1 MRRNA
6 PHATRCASAFDTV
19 YSLPM
24 KTPTVPTALVPA
36 ATMPTPAARD
46 ANAARVWA
54 VRLAWGAALLAAYT
68 ALAVALTWPLAAH
81 LNDSVTSAIDP
92 VDNIWRIV
100 RGQRQLLHDPAHLFD
115 GGVFYPYA
123 HTYLF
128 DGLILGVVLVTLPL
142 AIVGVPPVAMYNC
155 AVLLAFALCGLCMY
169 PLARHLGAGRG
180 AAFLAGSVYAFAP
193 LHMARVGHVGIASIM
208 WFPLVVLLLDKITTR
223 PTKRDALALAAC
235 LALQAFASQYYALY
249 LLVLVP
255 LYLVIAAARKPE
267 ARRLPTLLHLAAAGL
282 LALAVVLPVAVP
294 FAAVAREYGIER
306 TYGQITYYAASL
318 SSFVTADGSNR
329 LWGTLTAPLRASGT
343 YTWERNMFPGLLA
356 LVFAGVGAW
365 AGRRRPLAQFLIAL
379 GVAGAL
385 FALGPEIRVSP
396 GGDGLHPRFLPYDVL
411 YWHLPGWDSMRV
423 PARFGAVYL
432 LAVAGLAAVGIEV
445 TLRTLARL
453 ASRPRRPRLASAT
466 PALALAVLALGL
478 AGDCANHPLPL
489 TPVENEAQ
497 VPPVYRWLATQ
508 APGPVLELPLV
519 VPDHDREQRI
529 ATRQQY
535 FALYHDHPVVNG
547 NANVV
552 PKGYKA
558 LALEMPAFPS
568 PRTVSLAQGLGI
580 SYVVVSLSDF
590 PERDREAMRG
600 RLRNPPPDVTLAAQ
614 FGETSVYRVAP
625 NPAFAQLRAAVPK
638 GATVMLSRADP
649 LGFGSYAA
657 MIGYVLRDNP
667 LYANLRVEFGTDYR
681 GPAAPETTRYD
692 AAVLFAGEDPAASG
706 FAGVPVVWQDGIVKV
721 YRR

>member
-1 MRRNA
+1 METTAA
-6 PHATRCASAFDTV
+6 PVAAAST
-19 YSLPM
+19 
-24 KTPTVPTALVPA
+24 TAPIA
-36 ATMPTPAARD
+36 RERD
-46 ANAARVWA
+46 AGRVWA
-54 VRLAWGAALLAAYT
+54 SRFAWGVALLAAYT
-68 ALAVALTWPLAAH
+68 ALAAFFTWPLAAH
-81 LNDSVTSAIDP
+81 LNDAVTSAVDP

-100 RGQRQLLHDPAHLFD
+100 RGQQQLLRDPARLFD

-123 HTYLF
+123 NTYLF
-128 DGLILGVVLVTLPL
+128 DGLILGVVLVALPL

-155 AVLLAFALCGLCMY
+155 AVLLAFALCGVCMY

-180 AAFLAGSVYAFAP
+180 ASFLAGAIYAFAP

-208 WFPLVVLLLDKITTR
+208 WFPLVVLLLDRLTTR
-223 PTKRDALALAAC
+223 PTKRDVLALAAC

-255 LYLVIAAARKPE
+255 LYLVIAAVRKPE
-267 ARRLPTLLHLAAAGL
+267 ARRWPVLLHLAAAGV
-282 LALAVVLPVAVP
+282 LALAIVLPVAVP

-318 SSFVTADGSNR
+318 TSFVTADGTNR

-365 AGRRRPLAQFLIAL
+365 AGRRRTLVQFLIAL
-379 GVAGAL
+379 AVVGAA
-385 FALGPEIRVSP
+385 FAIGPEIRLSP
-396 GGDGLHPRFLPYDVL
+396 GSDGLHPRFLPYDVL

-423 PARFGAVYL
+423 PARFGALYL
-432 LAVAGLAAVGIEV
+432 LGVAGLAAVGIEAS
-445 TLRTLARL
+445 LRTLSQFAPL
-453 ASRPRRPRLASAT
+453 ASRRPRLASVA
-466 PALALAVLALGL
+466 PALALAVLAVGL
-478 AGDCANHPLPL
+478 TGEYANHPVPL
-489 TPVENEAQ
+489 TPIENETQ
-497 VPPVYRWLATQ
+497 VPPVYRWLAAQ
-508 APGPVLELPLV
+508 PPGAVLELPLV

-535 FALYHDHPVVNG
+535 FALYHDHPIVNG

-568 PRTVSLAQGLGI
+568 PRTVSLVQGLGI
-580 SYVVVSLSDF
+580 SYVTVGLSDST
-590 PERDREAMRG
+590 ERDRAAMRT
-600 RLRNPPPDVTLAAQ
+600 RLRTLPPDVTLAAQ

-625 NPAFAQLRAAVPK
+625 HPKFAQLRAAIPPT
-638 GATVMLSRADP
+638 ATVMLSRADP
-649 LGFGSYAA
+649 LQLGSYAA

-681 GPAAPETTRYD
+681 GPADPLTTRYD
-692 AAVLFAGEDPAASG
+692 AAVLFADEDPAVAG
-706 FAGVPVVWQDGIVKV
+706 FAGVPIVWEDGIVKV
-721 YRR
+721 YRRG

>member
-1 MRRNA
+1 METTA
-6 PHATRCASAFDTV
+6 ATAATPASAPVARNRDTV
-19 YSLPM
+19 H
-24 KTPTVPTALVPA
+24 AW
-36 ATMPTPAARD
+36 AARS
-46 ANAARVWA
+46 
-54 VRLAWGAALLAAYT
+54 AWGIALFVAYT

-81 LNDSVTSAIDP
+81 MNDAVTSAIDP

-100 RGQRQLLHDPAHLFD
+100 RGQQQLLHNPAHLFD

-123 HTYLF
+123 NTYLF
-128 DGLILGVVLVTLPL
+128 DGLILGTVLVTLPL
-142 AIVGVPPVAMYNC
+142 AVVGVPPVAMYNC
-155 AVLLAFALCGLCMY
+155 AVLLTFALCGVCMY

-180 AAFLAGSVYAFAP
+180 AAFLAGAIYAFAP

-208 WFPLVVLLLDKITTR
+208 GFPLVVLLLDRITTR

-255 LYLVIAAARKPE
+255 LCLLIVAARKPE
-267 ARRLPTLLHLAAAGL
+267 ARRFSVLLHLAGAGL

-318 SSFVTADGSNR
+318 SSFVTADGTNR
-329 LWGTLTAPLRASGT
+329 FWGTLTAPLRASGT

-356 LVFAGVGAW
+356 LVFAAVGAW
-365 AGRRRPLAQFLIAL
+365 AGRRRPLVQFLVVL
-379 GVAGAL
+379 VTVSAL
-385 FALGPEIRVSP
+385 FALGAEIRVSP
-396 GGDGLHPRFLPYDVL
+396 GSDGLHPRILPYDVL

-423 PARFGAVYL
+423 PARFGALYL
-432 LAVAGLAAVGIEV
+432 LGVAGLAAVGVEA
-445 TLRTLARL
+445 TLRALAKR
-453 ASRPRRPRLASAT
+453 ASRVRPPRFAFAA

-478 AGDCANHPLPL
+478 AGEYANHPLPL
-489 TPVENEAQ
+489 TPMENETQ
-497 VPPVYRWLATQ
+497 VPPTYRWLATQ
-508 APGPVLELPLV
+508 PPGPVLELPLV

-535 FALYHDHPVVNG
+535 FALYHNHPIVNG

-558 LALEMPAFPS
+558 LALEMTAFPS
-568 PRTVSLAQGLGI
+568 PRTVSLVQGLGI
-580 SYVVVSLSDF
+580 SWVIVNLNDF
-590 PERDREAMRG
+590 TERDRDATRA
-600 RLRNPPPDVTLAAQ
+600 RLRALPPDVTLAAQ
-614 FGETSVYRVAP
+614 FGETAAYRVAA
-625 NPAFAQLRAAVPK
+625 NPRFAQLRAAIPPN
-638 GATVMLSRADP
+638 ATVLLSRADP
-649 LGFGSYAA
+649 LQLGSYAA
-657 MIGYVLRDNP
+657 MLGYVLRDNP
-667 LYANLRVEFGTDYR
+667 LYANLRVDFGTDYR
-681 GPAAPETTRYD
+681 PATPDTTRY
-692 AAVLFAGEDPAASG
+692 AVAVLFANEDPAASG

>member
-1 MRRNA
+1 MKTLPLANA
-6 PHATRCASAFDTV
+6 TTTASATV
-19 YSLPM
+19 AAPDVG
-24 KTPTVPTALVPA
+24 TVGSW
-36 ATMPTPAARD
+36 AT
-46 ANAARVWA
+46 
-54 VRLAWGAALLAAYT
+54 RLAWGVALLAAYT
-68 ALAVALTWPLAAH
+68 ALAVAFTWPLAAH
-81 LNDSVTSAIDP
+81 LNESVTSAIDP

-100 RGQRQLLHDPAHLFD
+100 RGQRQLLHDPARLFD

-123 HTYLF
+123 NTYLF
-128 DGLILGVVLVTLPL
+128 DGLILGTVVVTLPL
-142 AIVGVPPVAMYNC
+142 AVVGVPPVAMYNC

-180 AAFLAGSVYAFAP
+180 AAFLAGAIYAFAP

-208 WFPLVVLLLDKITTR
+208 WFPLVVLLLDRLTTR

-255 LYLVIAAARKPE
+255 LYLIVAAMRKPE
-267 ARRLPTLLHLAAAGL
+267 ARRLAVVLHLAAAGL

-318 SSFVTADGSNR
+318 TSFVIADGTNR
-329 LWGTLTAPLRASGT
+329 FWGTLTAPLRASGT

-356 LVFAGVGAW
+356 LVFAAVGAW
-365 AGRRRPLAQFLIAL
+365 AGRRRPLVQFLVAL
-379 GVAGAL
+379 GVVSAL

-396 GGDGLHPRFLPYDVL
+396 GSDALYLRIMPYDLL

-423 PARFGAVYL
+423 PARFGALCL
-432 LAVAGLAAVGIEV
+432 LAVAGLAAVGIEA
-445 TLRTLARL
+445 TLRTLATLAPRL
-453 ASRPRRPRLASAT
+453 HRPRLASFA
-466 PALALAVLALGL
+466 PALAFAVLALGL
-478 AGDCANHPLPL
+478 AGEYANHPLPL
-489 TPVENEAQ
+489 TPIENEAQ

-508 APGPVLELPLV
+508 SPGPVLELPLV

-535 FALYHDHPVVNG
+535 FALYHDHPIVNG

-568 PRTVSLAQGLGI
+568 PRTVSLVQGLGI
-580 SYVVVSLSDF
+580 SYIILSLSDF
-590 PERDREAMRG
+590 TERDREAMQA
-600 RLRNPPPDVTLAAQ
+600 RLRTLPPEVTLAAQ
-614 FGETSVYRVAP
+614 FGETAVYRVAS
-625 NPAFAQLRAAVPK
+625 NAKFAQLRAAVPK
-638 GATVMLSRADP
+638 DATVMLSRADP
-649 LGFGSYAA
+649 LQLGSYAA

-681 GPAAPETTRYD
+681 GPAAPDTTRYD

-706 FAGVPVVWQDGIVKV
+706 FAGVPVVWEDGIVKV